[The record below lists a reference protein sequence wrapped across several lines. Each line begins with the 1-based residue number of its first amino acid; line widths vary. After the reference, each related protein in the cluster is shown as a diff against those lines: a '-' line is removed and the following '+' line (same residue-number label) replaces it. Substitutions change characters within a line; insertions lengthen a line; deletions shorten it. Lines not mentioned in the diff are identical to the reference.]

1 MKELLGILVLVS
13 CIGVYAEKHSD
24 TVSSILDDGKELC
37 SSVKTAA
44 SDASGL
50 INRIYQIL
58 GDPKQNWQTGI
69 DGMVAVGRE
78 NGNIHPTAA
87 TVDNSRIYDMLNV
100 DNLRNSGY
108 GDLLVL
114 H

>member
-13 CIGVYAEKHSD
+13 CIGVYTEKHSD

-69 DGMVAVGRE
+69 DGMVAVGR
-78 NGNIHPTAA
+78 
-87 TVDNSRIYDMLNV
+87 
-100 DNLRNSGY
+100 
-108 GDLLVL
+108 GDR
-114 H
+114 